1 MTEIYFAKRF
11 PRFSIDVVHKQYPTS
26 NKDITTVLFIVFSHH
41 HTQSIKTF
49 IFLVCMSQ
57 C

>member
-11 PRFSIDVVHKQYPTS
+11 PHFSIDVVHKQYPTS

-41 HTQSIKTF
+41 HTQSVKTF